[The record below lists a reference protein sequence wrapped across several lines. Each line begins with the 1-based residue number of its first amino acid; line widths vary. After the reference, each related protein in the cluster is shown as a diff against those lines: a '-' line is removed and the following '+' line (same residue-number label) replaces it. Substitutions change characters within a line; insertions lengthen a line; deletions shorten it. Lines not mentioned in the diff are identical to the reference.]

1 MILEQQLLDK
11 LTSIEQLLSKQ
22 NLLQK
27 EVMTLGEACEY
38 LSVSPSYLY
47 KLTCTDQ
54 IPHYVPTG
62 KKIYLKRSEIDAWI
76 LQNRQATNAEI
87 EQAAVEYITYGKGGR
102 RAWAAAS

>member
-87 EQAAVEYITYGKGGR
+87 EQAAVEYITYGKRGR
-102 RAWAAAS
+102 RA

>member
-1 MILEQQLLDK
+1 MILEQQLLEK

-22 NLLQK
+22 NLQQK
-27 EVMTLGEACEY
+27 EVMTLGEACDY

-62 KKIYLKRSEIDAWI
+62 KKIYLKRSEIDQWV
-76 LQNRQATNAEI
+76 LSNRQSTNAEI
-87 EQAAVEYITYGKGGR
+87 EKSAVEYITYGKKGGR
-102 RAWAAAS
+102 S

>member
-54 IPHYVPTG
+54 IPHYIPTG
-62 KKIYLKRSEIDAWI
+62 KKIYLKRSEIDGWI
-76 LQNRQATNAEI
+76 LRNRQSTNAEI
-87 EQAAVEYITYGKGGR
+87 GQAATAYITYGKGAR
-102 RAWAAAS
+102 IE